1 LQQHEQTAIHKE
13 NIMTPLRQTLLTQN
27 LEESANSTF
36 NMELCNVFL
45 AANIPWH
52 KLQNPAFQNF
62 LTKYCGRKIPD
73 ESTLRK
79 NYLPKPYYLLIFNL
93 KLFSLLDY

>member
-73 ESTLRK
+73 YGKIIYQNATKMYEHT
-79 NYLPKPYYLLIFNL
+79 IF
-93 KLFSLLDY
+93 